1 MPAKGRALPGSC
13 WWGWEG
19 GCDPP
24 CGMEMGMEAQGVT
37 PQVPPRPPTKNQQP
51 VGHPGPS
58 PIFAVDASHEHRQAW
73 VPLLPGTVTPGTT
86 RSPSLLGLSPPSA
99 GGHHPT
105 DP

>member
-24 CGMEMGMEAQGVT
+24 CGIEMGMGAQGVT
-37 PQVPPRPPTKNQQP
+37 PQVPPWPPTKNQQL

-58 PIFAVDASHEHRQAW
+58 PIFAVDAWHGDPWDNA
-73 VPLLPGTVTPGTT
+73 VPLPA
-86 RSPSLLGLSPPSA
+86 RAQPSFSTG
-99 GGHHPT
+99 
-105 DP
+105 